1 MPGQYPPLT
10 LVVDE
15 DDVLIEQGEQQLL
28 LFFEEALTS
37 TRTRMLAIAKGLLA
51 AKRKHRGNVAF
62 GRWLAGSPYDQIGKD
77 DRAALIKIAE
87 NAADAEPVLSTTS
100 STSPQGVWREV
111 RATQQPSSSTE
122 EHATPPGNP
131 FLERVK
137 DKIRKIP
144 PKSLQDDIAQV
155 ARGVSDDAAEVALE
169 LRRAIARMNDLLNT
183 LTTYG
188 EPGEDVDPRRL
199 N

>member
-1 MPGQYPPLT
+1 MPELT

-15 DDVLIEQGEQQLL
+15 DDRLIRLGEQNLR
-28 LFFEEALTS
+28 LFLEGARS
-37 TRTRMLAIAKGLLA
+37 HMLPMAKGLLA
-51 AKRKHRGNVAF
+51 ARRKYPSNIAF
-62 GRWLAGSPYDQIGKD
+62 KRWLAGSPYHELGKD

-87 NAADAEPVLSTTS
+87 NAADAEPVVSATG
-100 STSPQGVWREV
+100 STSPQAIWREV
-111 RATQQPSSSTE
+111 RAAQQSSSSTE

-137 DKIRKIP
+137 AKIRKIP
-144 PKSLQDDIAQV
+144 PESLSDDIAQV
-155 ARGVSDDAAEVALE
+155 ARGVSDDAQEVVLE

-183 LTTYG
+183 LTAYG
-188 EPGEDVDPRRL
+188 EPGEEEDIDSRRL